1 MQFSTNPNR
10 NIMIKKIFERLVLI
24 SIIVFNIA
32 CEKQQ
37 DFDSKAKIKG
47 LTIKASDSPTV
58 RTSFDSSKTQWSNE
72 DMLNVHIS
80 GGDYETPQSKIFT
93 LSNSEQAEFT
103 NPDVELST
111 GTEYNFHA
119 IYPSSAAIDSST
131 KSVSLNIGAATQI
144 QDRTLPTAH
153 IAALDPLY
161 GHCTATPEAVSIP
174 MKHTA
179 ALFKLNI
186 QNATENEITVKSVK
200 ITAPTGVAI
209 AGMHTVNLETGT
221 ITPSATDGD
230 TSRTIV
236 LTLNTP
242 ATIAQNGNF
251 TAWIAA
257 APFVIA
263 KGGSLLFT
271 VTDNNDN
278 QYDIIKSFA
287 DGHTFASGKIAS
299 TTLEINAENKVTTGQ
314 EKEVT
319 LDFTV
324 AGNLSPSSNSET
336 PVTDLLYKSGIY
348 ISYIHATNKC
358 YYDTEYGAGLLL
370 NVIKDDNFATIT
382 LPQLSGYKIKKIT
395 FNNARNEQI
404 NATIELYNNDNRC
417 RIVEVDDPK
426 KGYSVNIV
434 KREVSFSKIVGITDD
449 SQYYI
454 KFIAANN
461 VHHIKSWVITYQRM

>member
-1 MQFSTNPNR
+1 
-10 NIMIKKIFERLVLI
+10 MIKKIFERLVLI

-47 LTIKASDSPTV
+47 LTIKAFDSPTV
-58 RTSFDSSKTQWSNE
+58 RTSFDGTKTQWSNE

-80 GGDYETPQSKIFT
+80 GGDYKTPQSKIFT

-103 NPDVELST
+103 YPDVELST

-131 KSVSLNIGAATQI
+131 KSVSLNIGAETQTQGGI
-144 QDRTLPTAH
+144 SPTAH
-153 IAALDPLY
+153 IAVLDPLY

-200 ITAPTGVAI
+200 MTAPTGVAI
-209 AGMHTVNLETGT
+209 AGTHTVNLETGT
-221 ITPSATDGD
+221 ITPSATDGE

-257 APFVIA
+257 APFTIA
-263 KGGSLLFT
+263 QCGSLLFT

-278 QYDIIKSFA
+278 EYDIIKSFA
-287 DGHTFASGKIAS
+287 EGHTFASGKIAS
-299 TTLEINAENKVTTGQ
+299 TTLEINAENKVTAGQ
-314 EKEVT
+314 EKVVT

-324 AGNLSPSSNSET
+324 EENYPEISDT
-336 PVTDLLYKSGIY
+336 KLLYKSGVYMSHIE
-348 ISYIHATNKC
+348 ATRGCSCNNL
-358 YYDTEYGAGLLL
+358 GLILTSMQS
-370 NVIKDDNFATIT
+370 IDYATIT
-382 LPQLSGYKIKKIT
+382 LPQLTGYKIIDIV
-395 FNNARNEQI
+395 FNNAKEKNIYAEVD
-404 NATIELYNNDNRC
+404 LYNN
-417 RIVEVDDPK
+417 K
-426 KGYSVNIV
+426 NIKCKFRNDGGATDYILKIQNKVV
-434 KREVSFSKIVGITDD
+434 KLEDIYGIENDA
-449 SQYYI
+449 QYYL
-454 KFIAANN
+454 KLYKSNESHVVA
-461 VHHIKSWVITYQRM
+461 SWVITYQRM

>member
-1 MQFSTNPNR
+1 MQFSINPNR

-47 LTIKASDSPTV
+47 LTIKAFDSPTV
-58 RTSFDSSKTQWSNE
+58 RTSFDGSKTQWSN
-72 DMLNVHIS
+72 DDNLNVHIS
-80 GGDYETPQSKIFT
+80 GGYYETPQSKIFT
-93 LSNSEQAEFT
+93 LSDSEQAEFT

-119 IYPSSAAIDSST
+119 IYPSSAAIDSPT
-131 KSVSLNIGAATQI
+131 KSVSLNIGAATQT
-144 QDRTLPTAH
+144 QDGISPTAH

-200 ITAPTGVAI
+200 MTAPTGVAI
-209 AGMHTVNLETGT
+209 AGTHTVNLETGT
-221 ITPSATDGD
+221 ITPSVTDGE

-271 VTDNNDN
+271 ITDNNDN

-299 TTLEINAENKVTTGQ
+299 TSLEINAENKVTTGQ
-314 EKEVT
+314 EKVVT

-324 AGNLSPSSNSET
+324 NVNYTKISDT
-336 PVTDLLYKSGIY
+336 KLLYKSGVYMSHIE
-348 ISYIHATNKC
+348 ATRGCSHNNV
-358 YYDTEYGAGLLL
+358 GLILTSMQS
-370 NVIKDDNFATIT
+370 IDYATIT
-382 LPQLSGYKIKKIT
+382 LPQLTGYKIIDIV
-395 FNNARNEQI
+395 FNNAKEKNIYAEVD
-404 NATIELYNNDNRC
+404 LYNN
-417 RIVEVDDPK
+417 K
-426 KGYSVNIV
+426 NIKCKFRNNGGATDYILKIQNKVV
-434 KREVSFSKIVGITDD
+434 KLEDIYGIENDA
-449 SQYYI
+449 QYYL
-454 KFIAANN
+454 KLYKSNESHVVA
-461 VHHIKSWVITYQRM
+461 SWVITYQRM

>member
-1 MQFSTNPNR
+1 
-10 NIMIKKIFERLVLI
+10 MIKKIFERLVLI

-58 RTSFDSSKTQWSNE
+58 RTSFDGTKTQWSNE
-72 DMLNVHIS
+72 DKLNVHIS
-80 GGDYETPQSKIFT
+80 GGDYKTPQSKIFT

-131 KSVSLNIGAATQI
+131 KSVSLNIGAETQTQGGI
-144 QDRTLPTAH
+144 SPTAH
-153 IAALDPLY
+153 IAVLDPLY

-200 ITAPTGVAI
+200 MTAPTGVAI
-209 AGMHTVNLETGT
+209 AGTHTVNLETGT
-221 ITPSATDGD
+221 ITPSATDGE

-257 APFVIA
+257 APFTIA
-263 KGGSLLFT
+263 QCGSLLFT

-278 QYDIIKSFA
+278 EYDIIKSFA
-287 DGHTFASGKIAS
+287 EGHTFASGKIAS
-299 TTLEINAENKVTTGQ
+299 TTLEINAENKVTAGQ
-314 EKEVT
+314 EKVVT

-324 AGNLSPSSNSET
+324 EENYPEISDT
-336 PVTDLLYKSGIY
+336 KLLYKSGVYMSHIE
-348 ISYIHATNKC
+348 ATRGCSCNNL
-358 YYDTEYGAGLLL
+358 GLILTSMQS
-370 NVIKDDNFATIT
+370 IDYATIT
-382 LPQLSGYKIKKIT
+382 LPQLTGYKIIDIV
-395 FNNARNEQI
+395 FNNAKEKNIYAEVD
-404 NATIELYNNDNRC
+404 LYNN
-417 RIVEVDDPK
+417 K
-426 KGYSVNIV
+426 NIKCKFRNDGGATDYILKIQNKVV
-434 KREVSFSKIVGITDD
+434 KLEDIYGIENDA
-449 SQYYI
+449 QYYL
-454 KFIAANN
+454 KLYKSNESHVVA
-461 VHHIKSWVITYQRM
+461 SWVITYQRM

>member
-1 MQFSTNPNR
+1 
-10 NIMIKKIFERLVLI
+10 MIKKIFERLVLI

-58 RTSFDSSKTQWSNE
+58 RTSFDGTKTQWSNE

-80 GGDYETPQSKIFT
+80 GGYYETPQSKIFT
-93 LSNSEQAEFT
+93 LSDSEQAEFT

-119 IYPSSAAIDSST
+119 IYPSSAAIDSPT
-131 KSVSLNIGAATQI
+131 KSVSLNIGAATQT
-144 QDRTLPTAH
+144 QDGTSPTAH
-153 IAALDPLY
+153 IAVLDPLY

-200 ITAPTGVAI
+200 MTAPTGVAI
-209 AGMHTVNLETGT
+209 AGTHTVNLETGA
-221 ITPSATDGD
+221 ITPSATDGE

-271 VTDNNDN
+271 MTDNNDN

-324 AGNLSPSSNSET
+324 NGNYTKISDT
-336 PVTDLLYKSGIY
+336 KLLYKSGVYMSHIE
-348 ISYIHATNKC
+348 ATRGCSCNNL
-358 YYDTEYGAGLLL
+358 GLILTSMQS
-370 NVIKDDNFATIT
+370 IDYATIT
-382 LPQLSGYKIKKIT
+382 LPQLTGYKIIDIV
-395 FNNARNEQI
+395 FNNAKEKNIYAEVD
-404 NATIELYNNDNRC
+404 LYNN
-417 RIVEVDDPK
+417 K
-426 KGYSVNIV
+426 NIKCKFRNDGGATDYILKIQNKVV
-434 KREVSFSKIVGITDD
+434 KLEDIYGIENDA
-449 SQYYI
+449 QYYL
-454 KFIAANN
+454 KLYKSNESHVVA
-461 VHHIKSWVITYQRM
+461 SWVITYQRM

>member
-1 MQFSTNPNR
+1 
-10 NIMIKKIFERLVLI
+10 MIKKIFERLVLI

-58 RTSFDSSKTQWSNE
+58 RTSFDGSKTQWSN
-72 DMLNVHIS
+72 DDRLNVHIS

-93 LSNSEQAEFT
+93 LSDSEQAEFT

-131 KSVSLNIGAATQI
+131 KSVSLNIGASTQT
-144 QDRTLPTAH
+144 QGGTSPTAH
-153 IAALDPLY
+153 IAVLDPLY

-200 ITAPTGVAI
+200 MTAPTGVAI

-324 AGNLSPSSNSET
+324 KGNYTKISDTS
-336 PVTDLLYKSGIY
+336 LLYKSGVYMSHIE
-348 ISYIHATNKC
+348 ATRGCSHNN
-358 YYDTEYGAGLLL
+358 EFGLVL
-370 NVIKDDNFATIT
+370 NSIKKSGHDATIT
-382 LPQLSGYKIKKIT
+382 LPQISGYIIKDIILHNSKKGDA
-395 FNNARNEQI
+395 N
-404 NATIELYNNDNRC
+404 TIAELYNIHKQNRC
-417 RIVEVDDPK
+417 K
-426 KGYSVNIV
+426 F
-434 KREVSFSKIVGITDD
+434 RENGDNTDYIAIIQQETIKLGKIGEYGIEND
-449 SQYYI
+449 SQYYLKI
-454 KFIAANN
+454 TFGSNTSLGI
-461 VHHIKSWVITYQRM
+461 SSMVITYQRM

>member
-1 MQFSTNPNR
+1 
-10 NIMIKKIFERLVLI
+10 MIKKIFERLVLI

-58 RTSFDSSKTQWSNE
+58 RTSFDETKTQWSND

-80 GGDYETPQSKIFT
+80 GGDYKTPQSKIFT

-131 KSVSLNIGAATQI
+131 KSVSLNIGAATQT
-144 QDRTLPTAH
+144 QGGTSPTAH
-153 IAALDPLY
+153 IAVLDPLY

-200 ITAPTGVAI
+200 MTAPTGVAI
-209 AGMHTVNLETGT
+209 AGTHTVNLETGA
-221 ITPSATDGD
+221 ITPSATNGE

-236 LTLNTP
+236 LTLNSP

-271 VTDNNDN
+271 VTDSENN

-324 AGNLSPSSNSET
+324 NGNYTKISDT
-336 PVTDLLYKSGIY
+336 KLLYKSGVYMSHIEATRGC
-348 ISYIHATNKC
+348 SYNNELALVLKSTKN
-358 YYDTEYGAGLLL
+358 G
-370 NVIKDDNFATIT
+370 DNATIT
-382 LPQLSGYKIKKIT
+382 IPQISGYIIKDIC
-395 FNNARNEQI
+395 FNNSKADDTNTY
-404 NATIELYNNDNRC
+404 AELYN
-417 RIVEVDDPK
+417 IHKEDPCKFRNIKDKEYTTKLQGK
-426 KGYSVNIV
+426 KSPI
-434 KREVSFSKIVGITDD
+434 EDIVGIEND
-449 SQYYI
+449 SQYYLKI
-454 KFIAANN
+454 TFGSN
-461 VHHIKSWVITYQRM
+461 KSLGISSMVITYQRM

>member
-1 MQFSTNPNR
+1 
-10 NIMIKKIFERLVLI
+10 MIKKIFERLVLI

-58 RTSFDSSKTQWSNE
+58 RTSFDGTKTQWSNE

-131 KSVSLNIGAATQI
+131 KSVSLNIGAATQT
-144 QDRTLPTAH
+144 QDGTSPTAH

-209 AGMHTVNLETGT
+209 AGTHTVNLETGA
-221 ITPSATDGD
+221 ITPSATDGE

-257 APFVIA
+257 APFTIA
-263 KGGSLLFT
+263 QGGSLLFT

-299 TTLEINAENKVTTGQ
+299 TTLEINAENKVTAGQ
-314 EKEVT
+314 EKVVT

-324 AGNLSPSSNSET
+324 NGNYTKISDT
-336 PVTDLLYKSGIY
+336 KLLYKSGVYMSHIE
-348 ISYIHATNKC
+348 ATRGCSCNNL
-358 YYDTEYGAGLLL
+358 GLILTSMQS
-370 NVIKDDNFATIT
+370 IDYATIT
-382 LPQLSGYKIKKIT
+382 LPQLTGYKIIDIV
-395 FNNARNEQI
+395 FNNAKEKKI
-404 NATIELYNNDNRC
+404 YAEVDLYNN
-417 RIVEVDDPK
+417 K
-426 KGYSVNIV
+426 NIKCKFRNNGGATDYILKIQNKVV
-434 KREVSFSKIVGITDD
+434 KLEDIYGIENDA
-449 SQYYI
+449 QYYL
-454 KFIAANN
+454 KLYKSNESHVVA
-461 VHHIKSWVITYQRM
+461 SWVITYQRM